1 MTPLIYLGR
10 IYDQPLIS
18 HEGDLYVENNIINTY
33 TTKQVQASISKY
45 IDTRYET
52 QPYQIFNN
60 KVNRNIVKKIV
71 LDNLFEM

>member
-1 MTPLIYLGR
+1 MTPLISLGR

-18 HEGDLYVENNIINTY
+18 HERDLYVENNRID
-33 TTKQVQASISKY
+33 TTKQVQASVSKY

-60 KVNRNIVKKIV
+60 KVNLNIVKK
-71 LDNLFEM
+71 